1 MLARDDATALPAGA
15 DGEQEWCC
23 SVLGAPAL
31 HSMNTFDSKRFLASV
46 SQRPGVYRM
55 MGAEGE
61 VLYVGKAHNLKSR
74 LTSYF
79 VGKAQSAKTMAM
91 VAQVAD
97 VEVTVTASEIEALL
111 LEYNLIKRHR
121 PRYNVSLRD
130 DKSFPYLYIS
140 TGQDYPRISFHR
152 GSRKLPGRF
161 FGPYPNARAT
171 RETLLLLQKL
181 FLLRPCS
188 DSFFANRSRPCLQYQ
203 IKRCSA
209 PCVELISREAYAQD
223 VADAIKV
230 LEGRGT
236 ELIDELAGRMEQAA
250 AALEFERAARLRD
263 QINGIKSIHSTQSV
277 TRSANEDID
286 AVALV
291 SHGSDHCV
299 SIVFVRGGRN
309 LGSSNFFPRPGIA
322 EAGELMS
329 GFLAQYYLSREAPAE
344 ILVNERLEDA
354 AVLEAALSE
363 RMHRA
368 VRIRASVRGVR
379 ARWLEMART
388 NADIGL
394 KMRRATETTSE
405 EQLQA
410 LAEAFALPAIPTRIE
425 CFDISHTMGE
435 RTVASCVVFGPEGP
449 IKSDYRRFNIEGVA
463 PGDDY
468 GAMRQALSRRYA
480 RIKKGEAP
488 VPQLLLIDGGPG
500 QLAQAVSVLAE
511 LDIRGVAL
519 AGVAK
524 GVDRRVGQ
532 ERLFRPGHELP
543 TILPPDSPALHLIQ
557 RVRDE
562 AHRFAITGHRQR
574 RAKAR
579 TQSVLET
586 VPGLGPRKRRE
597 LLRQFGGLQG
607 VSRAGIDDL
616 ARVRGISRRL
626 AQSIYDTLH
635 STG

>member
-1 MLARDDATALPAGA
+1 MSA
-15 DGEQEWCC
+15 
-23 SVLGAPAL
+23 
-31 HSMNTFDSKRFLASV
+31 FDHKRFLASV

-55 MGAEGE
+55 IGADGE
-61 VLYVGKAHNLKSR
+61 VLYVGKARNLKNR
-74 LTSYF
+74 LTTYF
-79 VGKAQSAKTMAM
+79 VGKAQAAKTMAM
-91 VAQVAD
+91 VAQIAD
-97 VEVTVTASEIEALL
+97 IEVTVTSSETEALL

-121 PRYNVSLRD
+121 PRYNVTLRD

-140 TGQDYPRISFHR
+140 THQDYPRISFYR

-171 RETLLLLQKL
+171 RETVLLLQKL
-181 FLLRPCS
+181 FRLRSCS
-188 DSFFANRSRPCLQYQ
+188 DTFFANRSRPCLLYQ

-209 PCVELISREAYAQD
+209 PCVQLISKEEYAQD

-230 LEGRGT
+230 LEGRGA
-236 ELIDELAGRMEQAA
+236 ELIEELAGRMEEASAQ
-250 AALEFERAARLRD
+250 LDFERAARLRD
-263 QINGIKSIHSTQSV
+263 QINGIKAIHSTQSV
-277 TRSANEDID
+277 TRSASEDID

-291 SHGSDHCV
+291 SQGSDHCV

-309 LGSSNFFPRPGIA
+309 LGSSNFFPRPGLA
-322 EAGELMS
+322 EAGELLS
-329 GFLAQYYLSREAPAE
+329 GFLAQYYLGRDAPSE
-344 ILVNERLEDA
+344 ILINERIEDA
-354 AVLEAALSE
+354 DLLEQTLSQRME
-363 RMHRA
+363 RS
-368 VRIRASVRGVR
+368 VRIRSNVRGVR

-388 NADIGL
+388 NAELGL
-394 KMRRATETTSE
+394 KMRRATQTTSA

-410 LAEAFALPAIPTRIE
+410 VAEVFGLSAPPARME
-425 CFDISHTMGE
+425 CFDVSHTMGE

-449 IKSDYRRFNIEGVA
+449 LKSDYRRFNIEGLA

-468 GAMRQALSRRYA
+468 GALRQALSRRYA

-488 VPQLLLIDGGPG
+488 LPDLLLIDGGPG
-500 QLAQAVSVLAE
+500 QLAEAVKVLAE
-511 LDIRGVAL
+511 LEIEGVCV

-524 GVDRRVGQ
+524 GADRRAGQ
-532 ERLFRPGHELP
+532 ERLFLP
-543 TILPPDSPALHLIQ
+543 AREQPIALAPDSPALHLIQ
-557 RVRDE
+557 RIRDE

-607 VSRAGIDDL
+607 VIRAGVDDL
-616 ARVRGISRRL
+616 AKVHGIGRRL
-626 AQSIYDTLH
+626 AQTIYDTLH
-635 STG
+635 ASG